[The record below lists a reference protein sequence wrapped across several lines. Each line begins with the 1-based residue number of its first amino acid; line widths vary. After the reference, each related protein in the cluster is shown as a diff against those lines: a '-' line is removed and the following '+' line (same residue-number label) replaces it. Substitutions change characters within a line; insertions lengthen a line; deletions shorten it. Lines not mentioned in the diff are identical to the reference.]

1 MKKQTKK
8 TNGCRGRRLKI
19 EVQKSDM
26 LLQTDNSLIQKG
38 KVIGA
43 GPEAVCKVGDIIVFN
58 SWGLDAIE
66 INDIKHYYIVDT
78 DEYVLEV
85 VPK

>member
-1 MKKQTKK
+1 
-8 TNGCRGRRLKI
+8 
-19 EVQKSDM
+19 M